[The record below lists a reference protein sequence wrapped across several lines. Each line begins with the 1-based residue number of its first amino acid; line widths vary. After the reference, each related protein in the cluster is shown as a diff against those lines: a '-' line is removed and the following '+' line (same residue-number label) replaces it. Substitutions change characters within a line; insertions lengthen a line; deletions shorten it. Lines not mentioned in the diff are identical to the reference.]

1 MSSSPSRPNILFI
14 MDDQHRFDY
23 LGCAGAGFVHT
34 PNIDRIAQRGVRFTQ
49 TITNCPLCAPARI
62 GLASGQN
69 PSRLGALGNNAFH
82 PLSVTTHYQRLRDH
96 GYQVG
101 MVGKHDLAKSDYH
114 RGRGG
119 DRPVNYALGF
129 TQPHETLGK
138 MEAGLRDTPSCP
150 YTHHLAKKD
159 LFREFCQDYQSRRAK
174 GWIIGASHDSVLPTE
189 DFHDAYI
196 GSVAVDWIENVP
208 EEFPWYYLASFI
220 GPHDPF
226 DPPTEYAEGYR
237 DAKVPEPISSSS
249 EGKPMWQRHRR
260 IGIGLEE
267 ITLTRRQYCSSITL
281 IDEYVGRML
290 DALERRR
297 MLDNTYI
304 IFTSDHGEMLGDH
317 GMYTKAVPYE
327 ASVRI
332 PLIVAGPGV
341 ERGKVSDALVELID
355 VNPTVC
361 ELAGLPAQENIDARS
376 FRDVLSDT
384 GKAHREYIV
393 SEIRNWRMIRTERYK
408 FVENYND
415 VPELY
420 DLQNDPDELHN
431 IAEANPASAK
441 KFRATLMERTKE
453 GKWLR

>member
-1 MSSSPSRPNILFI
+1 

-23 LGCAGAGFVHT
+23 LGCAGAGFVQT
-34 PNIDRIAQRGVRFTQ
+34 PNIDRIAQRGVRFSQ
-49 TITNCPLCAPARI
+49 TVTNCPLCAPARI

-69 PSRLGALGNNAFH
+69 PSRLGALDNDAFH
-82 PLSVTTHYQRLRDH
+82 PLSAPTHYQRLRDH

-119 DRPVNYALGF
+119 DRPVNYGLGF

-138 MEAGLRDTPSCP
+138 MEAGLRDAPSCP
-150 YTHHLAKKD
+150 YTRHLAERG
-159 LFREFCQDYQSRRAK
+159 LFQEFCQDYQSRRAQ
-174 GWIIGASHDSVLPTE
+174 GWIRGASHDSVLPVG

-208 EEFPWYYLASFI
+208 DEFPWYYLASFI

-237 DAKVPEPISSSS
+237 DAEMPEPISSSP
-249 EGKPMWQRHRR
+249 EGKPIWQRRRR
-260 IGIGLEE
+260 IEIGPEE
-267 ITLTRRQYCSSITL
+267 IAQTRRQYCGSITL
-281 IDEYVGRML
+281 IDHYVGQML
-290 DALERRR
+290 DALERRG
-297 MLDNTYI
+297 MLDNTTI

-361 ELAGLPAQENIDARS
+361 ELAGLPAQEHIDARS
-376 FRDVLSDT
+376 FRDVLSGT
-384 GKAHREYIV
+384 GRAHREYVV
-393 SEIRNWRMIRTERYK
+393 SEIRNWRMVRTERYK
-408 FVENYND
+408 YVGNYND

-420 DLQNDPDELHN
+420 DLQDDPDELQN
-431 IAEANPASAK
+431 IAEANRGLVK
-441 KFRATLMERTKE
+441 ELRALLIERTRE
-453 GKWLR
+453 GRWLR